1 MIMQNLIDT
10 YDMQQTKD
18 RLGYLLRQ
26 VGYKDDE
33 VERALLIKQIKDVV
47 AMCRLCGT
55 LYINVPEKV

>member
-26 VGYKDDE
+26 VGYKDNE
-33 VERALLIKQIKDVV
+33 EERALLIKQIKDVV
-47 AMCRLCGT
+47 AMCRLVGVLT
-55 LYINVPEKV
+55 IDTTKV

>member
-26 VGYKDDE
+26 VGYKDNE
-33 VERALLIKQIKDVV
+33 EERALLIKQIKDVV
-47 AMCRLCGT
+47 AMCRLVGVIT
-55 LYINVPEKV
+55 IDTTKA

>member
-26 VGYKDDE
+26 VGYKDNE
-33 VERALLIKQIKDVV
+33 EERALLIKQIKDVV
-47 AMCRLCGT
+47 AMCRLVGVLT
-55 LYINVPEKV
+55 IDTTKA

>member
-26 VGYKDDE
+26 VGYKDNED
-33 VERALLIKQIKDVV
+33 ERALLIKQIKDVV
-47 AMCRLCGT
+47 AMLRLVGVIT
-55 LYINVPEKV
+55 IDTTKV

>member
-26 VGYKDDE
+26 VGYKDNE
-33 VERALLIKQIKDVV
+33 EERALLIKQIKDVV
-47 AMCRLCGT
+47 AMCRLVGVLT
-55 LYINVPEKV
+55 INTEKV

>member
-26 VGYKDDE
+26 VGYKDNE
-33 VERALLIKQIKDVV
+33 EERALLIKQIKDVV
-47 AMCRLCGT
+47 AMCRLVGVIT
-55 LYINVPEKV
+55 INTEKV

>member
-26 VGYKDDE
+26 VGYKDNED
-33 VERALLIKQIKDVV
+33 ERALVMKQIKDVV
-47 AMCRLCGT
+47 AMCRLVGVLT
-55 LYINVPEKV
+55 IDTTKA

>member
-26 VGYKDDE
+26 VGYKDNED
-33 VERALLIKQIKDVV
+33 ERALLIKQIKDVV
-47 AMCRLCGT
+47 AMCRLVGVIT
-55 LYINVPEKV
+55 INTEKV